1 MHEQAKRDIPT
12 LRSRN
17 INLVAKYVNEV
28 NEVLKFITV
37 RNLSELKYV
46 VRASAFLVYEKFSVK
61 TDHTIKKKKLFW
73 KRRIEKD
80 IAFLRKDLSRIDDWF
95 KG

>member
-46 VRASAFLVYEKFSVK
+46 VRASALLVYEKVSVK

-80 IAFLRKDLSRIDDWF
+80 IAFLRKD
-95 KG
+95 

>member
-17 INLVAKYVNEV
+17 INLVVKYVNEV

-46 VRASAFLVYEKFSVK
+46 VRASALLVYEKVSVK

-80 IAFLRKDLSRIDDWF
+80 IAFLRKD
-95 KG
+95 

>member
-1 MHEQAKRDIPT
+1 MHEREKRDIPI

-17 INLVAKYVNEV
+17 INLLAKYVNEV

-46 VRASAFLVYEKFSVK
+46 VRASAFLVCEKVSVK
-61 TDHTIKKKKLFW
+61 TDHTIKKKELFW
-73 KRRIEKD
+73 K
-80 IAFLRKDLSRIDDWF
+80 
-95 KG
+95 